1 MEASCWALD
10 PLLLR
15 KGSLAVEI
23 SSRFLN
29 HASRSMDTSHFGQ
42 GFRFLSIC
50 VSWAVSSSS
59 GATWLCVA
67 DRIARTFQG
76 TCRGIGRA
84 LRTDVQ
90 SPYISLCAR
99 SSSYCR
105 VGSTGWGLTR
115 LTGPTRR
122 MSRGMGSPRYHDV
135 TIGGSGACCG
145 GTVVK

>member
-50 VSWAVSSSS
+50 VSWAVSSS
-59 GATWLCVA
+59 
-67 DRIARTFQG
+67 
-76 TCRGIGRA
+76 
-84 LRTDVQ
+84 
-90 SPYISLCAR
+90 
-99 SSSYCR
+99 
-105 VGSTGWGLTR
+105 GSVLNFGDEG
-115 LTGPTRR
+115 GPTA
-122 MSRGMGSPRYHDV
+122 
-135 TIGGSGACCG
+135 GARCRIHI
-145 GTVVK
+145 